1 MLNNNLNMLNKY
13 WNHVEFKNSNNLKV
27 SKSSGVYL
35 ITRLGTRFLQIPL
48 GLEIL
53 YVGKSKNLRN
63 RFSKYTG
70 GFIHNLDLADII
82 RSEDKLEFWYI
93 EVDEKELD
101 IYETLF
107 IKEAKKINPK
117 IANKITMKNKIGELY
132 V

>member
-1 MLNNNLNMLNKY
+1 MLNKY
-13 WNHVEFKNSNNLKV
+13 WNYVEFKSSNNLKV

-35 ITRLGTRFLQIPL
+35 IARLEKRFLQIPL

-70 GFIHNLDLADII
+70 GSIHNLDLADII
-82 RSEDKLEFWYI
+82 KSEDKLEFWYV
-93 EVDEKELD
+93 EVDEKEID

-107 IKEAKKINPK
+107 IKEAKKINPN
-117 IANKITMKNKIGELY
+117 IANKIIMKNKIGELY